1 MNQTKFD
8 IFAPSQKWHPSKS
21 LFHNHF
27 VDALMLQIYFIF
39 TTLAIVIS
47 NGVLLHKLYKKRCK
61 SRADKIFIIL
71 SCSDLG
77 VGVFSIPIISISL
90 FKWNVSAINYTHGAI
105 WIFTASFPYGFS
117 WMLVVIIAI
126 DRVLIVTKGKIY
138 KNCIT
143 MKVLY
148 RIIVFC
154 LLYVLAIVILL
165 AMRHNSFKRYSQVI
179 VFILL
184 LTELSFIFIT
194 IVAYIYLYHYVR
206 SKSRA
211 IANKRHGGADLSKK
225 LTLTTICTYLCLL
238 VFTLPLLAKQVIH
251 FTGPISDGRINVN
264 LEYWCTILPHSNSYA
279 NALLILYINRQ
290 NHKRNN

>member
-39 TTLAIVIS
+39 TTLAIVIL

-77 VGVFSIPIISISL
+77 IGVFSIPIISISL

-117 WMLVVIIAI
+117 
-126 DRVLIVTKGKIY
+126 
-138 KNCIT
+138 C
-143 MKVLY
+143 
-148 RIIVFC
+148 
-154 LLYVLAIVILL
+154 
-165 AMRHNSFKRYSQVI
+165 
-179 VFILL
+179 
-184 LTELSFIFIT
+184 
-194 IVAYIYLYHYVR
+194 
-206 SKSRA
+206 
-211 IANKRHGGADLSKK
+211 
-225 LTLTTICTYLCLL
+225 
-238 VFTLPLLAKQVIH
+238 
-251 FTGPISDGRINVN
+251 
-264 LEYWCTILPHSNSYA
+264 
-279 NALLILYINRQ
+279 
-290 NHKRNN
+290 